1 MVLVATWQAP
11 QRTPSREENAR
22 DDFSSPR
29 PTSEREMRGAANL
42 LLAPYK
48 GMRLHRMPVFF
59 KKTRWSILKAMLRE
73 QGGKSILETII
84 ENPPAIVKLV
94 QAIADQVEK
103 EIAEERSSEFSSAH
117 KTTDMSDEDLFVK
130 VVLSVVAKN
139 NDPRL
144 KTIAPQALVQAI
156 RDVLDR
162 KRGAKPWQNKP

>member
-1 MVLVATWQAP
+1 
-11 QRTPSREENAR
+11 
-22 DDFSSPR
+22 
-29 PTSEREMRGAANL
+29 
-42 LLAPYK
+42 
-48 GMRLHRMPVFF
+48 MPVFF